1 LKCLLKITASVCFV
15 FLSLYT
21 AAQDPIP
28 IKVRKEEN
36 LVKAEFDNVDMKL
49 VVIDRYGNPRQNKIV
64 SYKLWVKEK
73 HAKGFPGFS
82 NSLSKEMIDELKARR
97 KATKIF
103 FTGITAEDDEGHIVQ
118 LPDVIEVWF
127 PECKNCEPVRKRKTP
142 GF

>member
-1 LKCLLKITASVCFV
+1 LKWLLKITASACFI
-15 FLSLYT
+15 FISLYVS
-21 AAQDPIP
+21 AQDPIP
-28 IKVRKEEN
+28 IKVRKEQN

-49 VVIDRYGNPRQNKIV
+49 VVIDRYGNPRENKIV
-64 SYKLWVKEK
+64 SYKLWIKEK
-73 HAKGFPGFS
+73 QTKGFSGFS
-82 NSLSKEMIDELKARR
+82 NSLSGEMIDELKVQR

-127 PECKNCEPVRKRKTP
+127 PECKTCEPVKKRKSP

>member
-1 LKCLLKITASVCFV
+1 LKCSFKITALFCFV

-28 IKVRKEEN
+28 IKVRKEQN

-49 VVIDRYGNPRQNKIV
+49 VVIDRYGNPRENKVV

-73 HAKGFPGFS
+73 QTKGFPGFN
-82 NSLSKEMIDELKARR
+82 NSLTGDMINELKAQR

-103 FTGITAEDDEGHIVQ
+103 FTGITVEDDEGHIIQ
-118 LPDVIEVWF
+118 LPDVIELWF
-127 PECKNCEPVRKRKTP
+127 PDCKNCGPVKKRKTP
-142 GF
+142 GL